1 MKLLKILMLPLLF
14 SSIAAHAASYCD
26 SKATQQATNDCYRQ
40 SILTYKK
47 GIDRSLTELLAMP
60 GQTRQSRAALE
71 QDQSTWESKVQN
83 TCRDFACFEY
93 QFIGRLTQVNRLK
106 EQQGKNNASAQP
118 AKADQCL
125 DAWVNAYRKEQGEDA
140 TVTHDQSTEW
150 ESWCSE
156 GKLP

>member
-47 GIDRSLTELLAMP
+47 GIDKSLTELMAMP
-60 GQTRQSRAALE
+60 GQTAQSKEAIERS
-71 QDQSTWESKVQN
+71 QSTWEIQVQN
-83 TCRDFACFEY
+83 TCRDFSCFEY
-93 QFIGRLTQVNRLK
+93 QFIGRLTQINRLK

-118 AKADQCL
+118 IKADQCL
-125 DAWVNAYRKEQGEDA
+125 AAWVHAYRQEEGEDA
-140 TVTHDQSTEW
+140 MVTADQSSEW
-150 ESWCSE
+150 EDWCRA